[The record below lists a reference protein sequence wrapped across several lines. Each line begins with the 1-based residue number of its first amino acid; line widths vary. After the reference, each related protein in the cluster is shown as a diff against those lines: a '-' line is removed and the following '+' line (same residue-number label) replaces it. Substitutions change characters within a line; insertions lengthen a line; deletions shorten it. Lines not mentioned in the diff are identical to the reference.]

1 MKKIIALLFICSLG
15 FSDNITLNNQTSIP
29 QKNEPTKI
37 AIQWATSARQ
47 VTDLNNQ
54 GTKLNT
60 KTLQNISHTGQV
72 NLKVPSNASYFRIFA
87 WTKGT
92 GEPNLLTN
100 WVEVVPNKTYNLESS
115 HLVPAVLMHGTGC

>member
-1 MKKIIALLFICSLG
+1 
-15 FSDNITLNNQTSIP
+15 
-29 QKNEPTKI
+29 
-37 AIQWATSARQ
+37 
-47 VTDLNNQ
+47 VTDHNNAMMQ
-54 GTKLNT
+54 GAKLNT
-60 KTLQNISHTGQV
+60 KTLSHTGQI
-72 NLKVPSNASYFRIFA
+72 NLKVPGQASYFRILA